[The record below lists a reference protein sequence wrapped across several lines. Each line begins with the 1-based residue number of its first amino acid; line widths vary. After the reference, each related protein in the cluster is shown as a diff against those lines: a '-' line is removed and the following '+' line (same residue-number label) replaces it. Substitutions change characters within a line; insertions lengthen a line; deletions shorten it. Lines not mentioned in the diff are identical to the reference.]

1 MAELDRIVQRREAT
15 KEMKELWMNNVPK
28 IIAVANEEGNPHLR
42 ALCDEAKA
50 PISEGEY
57 VSTFQSDPCMCIV
70 SRSILATL
78 MLAYLLP
85 DTRTAAKSSRL
96 IIFTSV
102 WK

>member
-1 MAELDRIVQRREAT
+1 MSTVR
-15 KEMKELWMNNVPK
+15 K
-28 IIAVANEEGNPHLR
+28 IIAVANEEDNPHLR

-50 PISEGEY
+50 PISEGIY
-57 VSTFQSDPCMCIV
+57 IHFASSMHMYIA

-96 IIFTSV
+96 IIFISV
-102 WK
+102 

>member
-1 MAELDRIVQRREAT
+1 
-15 KEMKELWMNNVPK
+15 MKELWMNNVPK

-42 ALCDEAKA
+42 ALCDKARA

-57 VSTFQSDPCMCIV
+57 VSSFQSDPCMCIV

-78 MLAYLLP
+78 MLAYLQP
-85 DTRTAAKSSRL
+85 DTRTAAMSSRL
-96 IIFTSV
+96 IICTSV